1 MRTRLEL
8 SPGGRKHST
17 YGGRRSRGNG
27 WGLRNPGSSIRALAG
42 VGASPGRADVG
53 SDTLPCPRR
62 QGQQQVA
69 ASPGTCF
76 PFCKSVIKHPTSEVA
91 VSIKEIN
98 TQK

>member
-17 YGGRRSRGNG
+17 YGGRRSRGSG
-27 WGLRNPGSSIRALAG
+27 RGLRNPGGSIRALAG

-53 SDTLPCPRR
+53 SDADSRAPEGR
-62 QGQQQVA
+62 A
-69 ASPGTCF
+69 ISTCF
-76 PFCKSVIKHPTSEVA
+76 PFCKPAIKHPASDAA
-91 VSIKEIN
+91 VSIEEIN